1 MANQRHPDRRRWD
14 HFVNMLKQ
22 DEGKTIKHMEL
33 EHKKQMKNHHGKDE
47 SVSLK

>member
-1 MANQRHPDRRRWD
+1 MERDSE
-14 HFVNMLKQ
+14 VLKQ